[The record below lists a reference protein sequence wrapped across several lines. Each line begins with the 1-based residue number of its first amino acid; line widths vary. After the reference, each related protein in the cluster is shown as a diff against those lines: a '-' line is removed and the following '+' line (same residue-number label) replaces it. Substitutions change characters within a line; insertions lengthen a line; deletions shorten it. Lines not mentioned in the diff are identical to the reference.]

1 MTRHSRFRVWLAT
14 VVGVMLFDC
23 GVLAQSKAEPLVRRV
38 VDPPSSEF
46 RTYIEGELVRV
57 SVPSNWRELP
67 GSNAVTFAPERAYGN
82 AGVKSV
88 FTHGVALGLAR
99 NDRHNLRVT
108 TEDFIESYVLAR
120 KSPGQVFRY
129 RQVTI
134 GDRQG
139 LHVVLSSLSEMS
151 GELARIE
158 VFTTLLCDD
167 TVFYII
173 TVVPRARVFAYAST
187 FRRVVESIE
196 IADAIGVAS
205 NGGQTSPCGW

>member
-1 MTRHSRFRVWLAT
+1 MT
-14 VVGVMLFDC
+14 
-23 GVLAQSKAEPLVRRV
+23 
-38 VDPPSSEF
+38 
-46 RTYIEGELVRV
+46 
-57 SVPSNWRELP
+57 
-67 GSNAVTFAPERAYGN
+67 
-82 AGVKSV
+82 
-88 FTHGVALGLAR
+88 
-99 NDRHNLRVT
+99 
-108 TEDFIESYVLAR
+108 
-120 KSPGQVFRY
+120 
-129 RQVTI
+129 
-134 GDRQG
+134 
-139 LHVVLSSLSEMS
+139 